1 MANKYPPTTRRLFLP
16 SSDAKYV
23 PRAAGSPLSDA
34 MRKCFPSGRNLGL
47 TNTLLGSFAR
57 TGSGLAPAPVT
68 LYNAPLLAP
77 GTRRRVPARFQLP
90 PLSLRHQPP
99 PTAPGPPSASME
111 GVEAGT

>member
-1 MANKYPPTTRRLFLP
+1 MANKFPPTTRRLSLP

-23 PRAAGSPLSDA
+23 PRAAGSRLSDA

-68 LYNAPLLAP
+68 LYNAPSS
-77 GTRRRVPARFQLP
+77 GTKRMREWIGPRACHLVQRALIRHEEDGSVAVPASTP
-90 PLSLRHQPP
+90 
-99 PTAPGPPSASME
+99 
-111 GVEAGT
+111 

>member
-57 TGSGLAPAPVT
+57 TGSGLRTGARINLFIPPDNYKGGNVISSGKGN
-68 LYNAPLLAP
+68 LR
-77 GTRRRVPARFQLP
+77 GTMFRKSPFGR
-90 PLSLRHQPP
+90 
-99 PTAPGPPSASME
+99 
-111 GVEAGT
+111 EATGTDGK